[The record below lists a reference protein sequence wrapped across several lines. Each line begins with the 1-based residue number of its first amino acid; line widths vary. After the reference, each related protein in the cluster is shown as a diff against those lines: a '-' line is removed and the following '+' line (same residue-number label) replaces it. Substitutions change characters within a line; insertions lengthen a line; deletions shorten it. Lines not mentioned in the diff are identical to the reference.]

1 MGCRGGVPGEGLAH
15 AEGGLDEEGVLSTRR
30 LTKLLKETVLG
41 ETTAV
46 VKSWKIDKRIIANM
60 SPYPRHSRHRT
71 KFHL

>member
-1 MGCRGGVPGEGLAH
+1 MGCRWRV
-15 AEGGLDEEGVLSTRR
+15 
-30 LTKLLKETVLG
+30 TKLLKETVLG

-71 KFHL
+71 KFHLYHYRARFSFAMLRETT